1 MDYNVDMSKPTC
13 ESIESTN
20 NAGDWVVYILQ
31 CSDGTLYTGMTS
43 DVTRRVEQHNAGTAA
58 RYTRARTPVKLVYR
72 EPAKNRSAA
81 LKREY
86 AIKQLSRNEKDA
98 LITQH
103 NNQSRPG

>member
-1 MDYNVDMSKPTC
+1 MGYNVDMSRPGR
-13 ESIESTN
+13 ESVESTN
-20 NAGDWVVYILQ
+20 NLGDWFVYILQ
-31 CSDGTLYTGMTS
+31 CSDGTLYTGMTN

-58 RYTRARTPVKLVYR
+58 RYTRARTPVKLVYH
-72 EPAKNRSAA
+72 EPVKDRSAA

-103 NNQSRPG
+103 NDQPQPS